1 MEGLVL
7 KKLIGVAAVAAMAVS
22 GAAVAAG
29 SAPVAKAPVARVAAV
44 DGQVMVDRGEGFVA
58 AGSHAFVS
66 AGDQVRLSSA
76 GEMVFADGCSV
87 QVASLEAFAVA
98 AASPC
103 VPALTKTAFV
113 RPQAEAGAGGVAQAG
128 AAGGA
133 ATGAASTGG
142 LFGLSV
148 AGTAVAGVAAVGV
161 AAVAI
166 SVADDDDDDPV
177 SA

>member
-44 DGQVMVDRGEGFVA
+44 DGQVMVDRGEGFVT

-113 RPQAEAGAGGVAQAG
+113 RPQVEAGAGGVAPAGTAG
-128 AAGGA
+128 AAG
-133 ATGAASTGG
+133 GAASTGG

-148 AGTAVAGVAAVGV
+148 AATAVAGVAAVGV

>member
-1 MEGLVL
+1 M
-7 KKLIGVAAVAAMAVS
+7 KKLIGVAAVAAMAIS

-29 SAPVAKAPVARVAAV
+29 SAPVAKAPVARVAAAE
-44 DGQVMVDRGEGFVA
+44 GQVMVNRGGGFVA

-103 VPALTKTAFV
+103 APSLTRTAFV
-113 RPQAEAGAGGVAQAG
+113 RPQVEAGAGGVAQAG

-133 ATGAASTGG
+133 AAGVTSTGG

-148 AGTAVAGVAAVGV
+148 VGTAVAGVAAVSV

-166 SVADDDDDDPV
+166 SAATDDDDDPV